1 MIPPPRRD
9 KTRINEMI
17 REREVRL
24 IDASEQHLGVVPID
38 KALQLAQEAG
48 LDLVEV
54 ATTSRPHVCRVMDYG
69 KFKYEQKRR
78 TKDARKRQHTISV
91 KEVKFRPKISTH
103 DYDFKMRNA
112 EKFLEHGDKVKI
124 VMMFRGR
131 EIAHTELGKTLLE
144 KISTE
149 LKEFGTVESYPKFEG
164 RTLIMIVAPLPQR
177 KKKTRPED
185 DSSAAE
191 EADVSEVTE
200 SHKTD
205 RESSDAKDENP

>member
-24 IDASEQHLGVVPID
+24 IDANEQHLGVVPID
-38 KALQLAQEAG
+38 KALQIAQEAN

-69 KFKYEQKRR
+69 KYKYEQKRR
-78 TKDARKRQHTISV
+78 TKEARKRQHTISV

-103 DYDFKMRNA
+103 DYDFKMRNV
-112 EKFLEHGDKVKI
+112 ERFLEHGDKVKI

-144 KISTE
+144 KIASE
-149 LKEFGTVESYPKFEG
+149 VKEYGSVESFPKFEG
-164 RTLIMIVAPLPQR
+164 KTLIMVMAPLPQR
-177 KKKTRPED
+177 KKKPKSEEETLVVDEKEPE
-185 DSSAAE
+185 
-191 EADVSEVTE
+191 
-200 SHKTD
+200 KTD
-205 RESSDAKDENP
+205 REPVHAKDENP